1 MAFVL
6 PETDLTLGKAAV
18 SFSEG
23 ALLAIQRTSIAHVSI
38 SSIGTILLVWF
49 GLRRPL
55 EPAQSAGLAL
65 AIAAFILW
73 ATARIQLG
81 GSFSVQPKA
90 KVLVTR
96 GLYSRIRNPIYVFGM
111 MWIAGLVLTVG
122 RPSWLLILA
131 LLIPLQILRARREA
145 RVLEEKFGEAYRE
158 YRRKTWF

>member
-1 MAFVL
+1 M
-6 PETDLTLGKAAV
+6 
-18 SFSEG
+18 
-23 ALLAIQRTSIAHVSI
+23 
-38 SSIGTILLVWF
+38 WF

-55 EPAQSAGLAL
+55 EPAQRAGLAL

-122 RPSWLLILA
+122 QPSWLLILA

-145 RVLEEKFGEAYRE
+145 HVLEEKFGEAYRE
-158 YRRKTWF
+158 YRRQTWF